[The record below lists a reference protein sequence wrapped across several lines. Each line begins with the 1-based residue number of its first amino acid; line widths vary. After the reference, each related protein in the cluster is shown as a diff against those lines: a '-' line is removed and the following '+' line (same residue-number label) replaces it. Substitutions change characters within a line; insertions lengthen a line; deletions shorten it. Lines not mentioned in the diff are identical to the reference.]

1 MDVHD
6 VSDIPEYLA
15 LLQKHKQDLQKN
27 QKLQGQKPKIRSSRF
42 ETVTQFMSMRHV
54 HIVNDVRGAS
64 DSLKILCSYLPL
76 AYPPSTAPFS
86 ELNKM
91 MLEDLTVETHH
102 RGKYLLLRTVTPA
115 DLVTGAIAIA
125 EDEDDRV
132 FMLIL
137 YNQGEELSKFMKLGT
152 VLVVKEPYLKR
163 LADGNYGIRVDHVSD
178 LVFIPDFDDR
188 VPLAWR
194 PQITSADDSPA
205 FWKEKGN
212 EYFDEDSHSLA
223 IQCYTKVLER
233 NPPPDLKIKTELNRS
248 LCCLKTHHFDAAIRD
263 ADSVLQDSE
272 LSEKALLR
280 KAQALY
286 YLRRYAESCEI
297 HKLLGENYPKNS
309 LAQHEFERASV
320 RLAEQETGKYDF
332 KKMMLEA
339 QRRRPPHL
347 ERGTYVGPV
356 KIKDTKTHGRGLF
369 TTKAVKAG
377 DLLLCEKAFC
387 YQFHDECD
395 LGVTLLISPDTNRL
409 ALGSTVELNEAIAQK
424 LHKNPSLAS
433 KFNDLYH
440 GSYEVSEASN
450 IQVDGRAV
458 VDSFLIQRIVDLNS
472 FGSPLLSRDSHVAI
486 MCGDRPSE
494 VENKTYYCSG
504 IWCMASYINHSCL
517 SNARRSFIG
526 DMMIIRASKDIPA
539 NTEITF
545 WYGSPVGRTE
555 ELSSNLANW
564 GFNCDCA
571 SCKDIRQLGETVAC
585 TRKKLIS
592 ELGKLFMNENK
603 RMPKIEK
610 IILDI
615 EKTYT
620 RPQSKVPHILAW
632 QGYLSL
638 TALWTNSH
646 KFGKAIKFGLKAL
659 ESLGF
664 IVNGGE
670 ISDTKLE
677 VKTWGLMTDGVVGCW
692 MLLCRAY
699 SQVAPVLE
707 AQAKEY
713 AKISYK
719 ICVGEDETFDDTY
732 GKQSVRADGLLF
744 IMRNGKIRDC
754 PVNRG

>member
-15 LLQKHKQDLQKN
+15 LLEKHRQYLQKN
-27 QKLQGQKPKIRSSRF
+27 QKLQGQKPKLSISRL
-42 ETVTQFMSMRHV
+42 EAVTQFMSRRHV
-54 HIVNDVRGAS
+54 HIVNEVKGPS
-64 DSLKILCSYLPL
+64 ESLQIRCSYLPF
-76 AYPPSTAPFS
+76 AYPPSTAPLS
-86 ELNKM
+86 DLKKM
-91 MLEDLTVETHH
+91 MIEDLRVETHH
-102 RGKYLLLRTVTPA
+102 RGRYLLLRTVTPA
-115 DLVTGAIAIA
+115 DLVLGSIVMA

-137 YNQGEELSKFMKLGT
+137 HNQGEELSKFMTLGT
-152 VLVVKEPYLKR
+152 VLVVKEPYLKL
-163 LADGNYGIRVDHVSD
+163 LADRTYGIRVDHVSD
-178 LVFIPDFDDR
+178 VILIPDFDER

-194 PQITSADDSPA
+194 PQITSAEDSA
-205 FWKEKGN
+205 ASWKEKGN
-212 EYFDEDSHSLA
+212 EFFDEDSHWLA
-223 IQCYTKVLER
+223 IQCYNKVLER
-233 NPPPDLKIKTELNRS
+233 DPPPDLKTKTELNRALS
-248 LCCLKTHHFDAAIRD
+248 CLKTHHFDAAIRD

-286 YLRRYAESCEI
+286 YLRRYAESCET
-297 HKLLGENYPKNS
+297 HKLLGENYPENS
-309 LAQHEFERASV
+309 LAQHEFQRASA
-320 RLAEQETGKYDF
+320 RLAEQETGTYDF

-339 QRRRPPHL
+339 QRRHPPHL
-347 ERGTYVGPV
+347 ERGTYIGPV
-356 KIKDTKTHGRGLF
+356 KIKETKSHGRGLF
-369 TTKAVKAG
+369 ATKAVKAG

-387 YQFHDECD
+387 YQFHDESD
-395 LGVTLLISPDTNRL
+395 LNVTLMISPDTNRM
-409 ALGSTVELNEAIAQK
+409 ALGSTVELIEVIAQK

-440 GSYEVSEASN
+440 GTYEVSDSSN
-450 IQVDGRAV
+450 VQVDGQPV
-458 VDSFLIQRIVDLNS
+458 VDSFLIQKIVDFNS
-472 FGSPLLSRDSHVAI
+472 FGCPLLSRDSHVAT
-486 MCGDRPSE
+486 MCGDRPSALE
-494 VENKTYYCSG
+494 TKTFYCSG

-545 WYGSPVGRTE
+545 WYGSPIGRTE
-555 ELSSNLANW
+555 DVSSNLQNW

-571 SCKDIRQLGETVAC
+571 SCKDIRRLGDTVAS
-585 TRKKLIS
+585 TRQKLIA
-592 ELGKLFMNENK
+592 ELRKLFMDENK
-603 RMPKIEK
+603 RFPKIEK

-632 QGYLSL
+632 SPYLTL
-638 TALWTNSH
+638 TALWTNSR

-659 ESLGF
+659 ASLGF
-664 IVNGGE
+664 VIDGGE

-699 SQVAPVLE
+699 SQVAPLLE

-713 AKISYK
+713 AKISYR

-732 GKQSVRADGLLF
+732 GKHSARVDGLLF
-744 IMRNGKIRDC
+744 IMRDGKIRDG
-754 PVNRG
+754 PVIRG